1 MDKVKKL
8 KFPGVIRVNGIMI
21 SISKII
27 LISYFLV
34 SRFQDAIQH
43 EKREDIECEF
53 QLIKK
58 ELEIELLKKQDGF
71 QMVDSNY
78 KQKVWDKL
86 FYKRSVDQ
94 NIITIAIA
102 VEIFLGI
109 LVAIHLII
117 SLIQVVYRFRIFLI
131 LSQV

>member
-1 MDKVKKL
+1 
-8 KFPGVIRVNGIMI
+8 
-21 SISKII
+21 
-27 LISYFLV
+27 
-34 SRFQDAIQH
+34 
-43 EKREDIECEF
+43 
-53 QLIKK
+53 LIKK

>member
-1 MDKVKKL
+1 MDSLKKL

-43 EKREDIECEF
+43 EKREDIESEF

-86 FYKRSVDQ
+86 FYERSVHQ

-117 SLIQVVYRFRIFLI
+117 QVVYRIRLFLI

>member
-1 MDKVKKL
+1 MDSLKKL